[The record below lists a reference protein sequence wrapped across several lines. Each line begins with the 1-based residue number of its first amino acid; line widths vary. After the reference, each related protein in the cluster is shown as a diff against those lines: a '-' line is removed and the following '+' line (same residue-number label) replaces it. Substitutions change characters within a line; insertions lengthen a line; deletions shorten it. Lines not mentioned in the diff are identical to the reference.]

1 MWRIKHHQRGGSAIS
16 TAITLAVVAYLLFVG
31 IQYVPQL
38 IESGSIDSILE
49 SLEKNQQTDP
59 AKSAGAVQGRINSL
73 LDTNMMNDK
82 RDVFSVRQN
91 GNTVIVDVSYDR
103 ELNLLF
109 DTRTMPYRKT
119 ITLEFPAY

>member
-1 MWRIKHHQRGGSAIS
+1 MWRINHHQRGGSAIS
-16 TAITLAVVAYLLFVG
+16 TVVTLAVVAYLLFVA

-38 IESGSIDSILE
+38 LESSSIDSILE
-49 SLEKNQQTDP
+49 SLEKNQQSDP

-82 RDVFSVRQN
+82 RDLFSVRQN

-109 DTRTMPYRKT
+109 ETRTMPYRKT

>member
-1 MWRIKHHQRGGSAIS
+1 MWRINHHQRGGSAIS
-16 TAITLAVVAYLLFVG
+16 TVVTLAVVAYLLFVG
-31 IQYVPQL
+31 IQYVPQHF
-38 IESGSIDSILE
+38 ESSSIDSILE
-49 SLEKNQQTDP
+49 SLEKNQQSDP

-73 LDTNMMNDK
+73 LDTNMINDK
-82 RDVFSVRQN
+82 RDLFSVRQN

-109 DTRTMPYRKT
+109 ETRTMPYRKT